1 MKDLTTGNE
10 FKTILFFAIPML
22 IGNLFQQFYNMA
34 DSIIVGNFLGKT
46 ALGAVGASFPVV
58 FLLLSFVTGIG
69 NGASVLVSQ
78 FFGAKQFHKLRE
90 TVDTFYILLAIV
102 CVAVTAGGV
111 LGAEWVLRLMNTPP
125 EMLPEAKSYMIIFIS
140 GIVFLFGFNGF
151 TSLLNGLGDSKTP
164 LYFLSIATVMNI
176 LLDLLFVPVLKMGV
190 DGAAYA
196 TVISEAFTFF
206 GGLIFLQRKHP
217 ILKINPRRI
226 KFSCEI
232 FAKIV
237 RIGFPTGIQQML
249 IALSVMSISGVVMS
263 FGTDCQAGFTSAGKI
278 DAVAFM
284 PIISFSIALS
294 SFTGQNIG
302 AGRWDRVE
310 RGYRATL
317 LFSAGFTMLIGA
329 VFVLFGRG
337 LVGIFNSEPQVVYHG
352 AQMLKTAGPF
362 YWVVTVMLM
371 TNSVTRGAGA
381 TIVPMFISLA
391 TLWLFRVP
399 FAIWLS
405 SLIGADG
412 IWWAFPLGWSFG
424 AVAMLVYYLTGLWK
438 KKPFAAIPEFP
449 IPPYPGSVPENS
461 VDMD

>member
-196 TVISEAFTFF
+196 TNACSGSHQGAPTAEERAFLAASGGGTITFESTAEQV
-206 GGLIFLQRKHP
+206 G
-217 ILKINPRRI
+217 
-226 KFSCEI
+226 
-232 FAKIV
+232 V
-237 RIGFPTGIQQML
+237 
-249 IALSVMSISGVVMS
+249 ALNL
-263 FGTDCQAGFTSAGKI
+263 DPLRAAL
-278 DAVAFM
+278 AVAG
-284 PIISFSIALS
+284 IAALA
-294 SFTGQNIG
+294 IG
-302 AGRWDRVE
+302 AIAYLRR
-310 RGYRATL
+310 
-317 LFSAGFTMLIGA
+317 
-329 VFVLFGRG
+329 
-337 LVGIFNSEPQVVYHG
+337 
-352 AQMLKTAGPF
+352 
-362 YWVVTVMLM
+362 
-371 TNSVTRGAGA
+371 RGAA
-381 TIVPMFISLA
+381 TA
-391 TLWLFRVP
+391 
-399 FAIWLS
+399 
-405 SLIGADG
+405 
-412 IWWAFPLGWSFG
+412 
-424 AVAMLVYYLTGLWK
+424 
-438 KKPFAAIPEFP
+438 
-449 IPPYPGSVPENS
+449 
-461 VDMD
+461 